1 MKYNILILILGFL
14 SIKLVAGEGKF
25 PSFACQVTLGD
36 HTRCFEYTDMGIKKI
51 TANNSDWVYECKDDG
66 KNNAKK
72 LKRCP
77 QKSMS
82 YCETKGRQYG
92 TNGGDF
98 TFREHA
104 YDKEEQKNMMINCED
119 KDGFSVIPTGMKL
132 SRKLYPKNLRAK
144 GRVLRGVKKAKEYH
158 SKVKMKLC
166 LNVYF
171 GMVQGCQVKH
181 GLNSKKAF
189 DCIKRVTDNTS
200 KVCGMGMED

>member
-1 MKYNILILILGFL
+1 
-14 SIKLVAGEGKF
+14 
-25 PSFACQVTLGD
+25 
-36 HTRCFEYTDMGIKKI
+36 
-51 TANNSDWVYECKDDG
+51 
-66 KNNAKK
+66 
-72 LKRCP
+72 
-77 QKSMS
+77 MS

-144 GRVLRGVKKAKEYH
+144 GRVLRGVKKAKEYP